1 MHEFNTQPPELMKSK
16 QYSLSRCAGLQARLS
31 LILTLALGFG
41 GLLQL
46 PAQNVPERMNYQGL
60 LLTGAGVPVT
70 APTAVEFRI
79 WDSPTNT
86 SGLLWGRRF
95 TVVPDANGVF
105 NVVLSGDGALLSG
118 APDVS
123 LSSVF
128 TGTNGQ
134 ARYVELTVAGAT
146 AIRPRQQFLA
156 APYAFLAYDVTAA
169 RQNFSVTGVLT
180 VSGTANLSSL
190 TVNAAGSLLTPGS
203 VTASNFVGYGTIPI
217 GGIILWSGSVT
228 NVPAGWA
235 LCDGTTNNGVVSPD
249 LRGRFVLAA
258 GSGAGLTPRSAGES
272 GGEETHVLTI
282 AEMPAHTHTNVFV
295 DNGYPDNWGRRDS
308 SGVNGHFIVDP
319 HGGGNL
325 ANFSS
330 TANGGGGAHTNMPP
344 YYVLAYL
351 IRVQ

>member
-1 MHEFNTQPPELMKSK
+1 MKSK
-16 QYSLSRCAGLQARLS
+16 QYSLSRCAGLQARLC
-31 LILTLALGFG
+31 LILTLALGLG
-41 GLLQL
+41 GLLRL
-46 PAQNVPERMNYQGL
+46 PAQGVPERMNYQGL
-60 LLTGAGVPVT
+60 LLTGAGAPVT

-95 TVVPDANGVF
+95 NVVPDANGVF
-105 NVVLSGDGALLSG
+105 NVVLSNEGTLLSG

-169 RQNFSVTGVLT
+169 RQNFTVAGVL
-180 VSGTANLSSL
+180 
-190 TVNAAGSLLTPGS
+190 
-203 VTASNFVGYGTIPI
+203 TASNFVGYGTIPI
-217 GGIILWSGSVT
+217 GGIIMWSGSVT

-235 LCDGTTNNGVVSPD
+235 LCDGTTHYGVVSPD
-249 LRGRFVLAA
+249 LRGRFVLGA
-258 GSGAGLTPRSAGES
+258 GSGAGLTPRTVGQS
-272 GGEETHVLTI
+272 GGEETHTLTLG
-282 AEMPAHTHTNVFV
+282 EMPSHSHTNVFV
-295 DNGYPDNWGRRDS
+295 DNGYPDNWGRRDTT
-308 SGVNGHFIVDP
+308 GVNGHFIVDS

-325 ANFSS
+325 ANFAS

-344 YYVLAYL
+344 YYVLAYI

>member
-1 MHEFNTQPPELMKSK
+1 MKSK
-16 QYSLSRCAGLQARLS
+16 QYSLSRCAGLQARLC
-31 LILTLALGFG
+31 LILTLALGLG
-41 GLLQL
+41 GLLRL
-46 PAQNVPERMNYQGL
+46 PAQGVPERMNYQGL
-60 LLTGAGVPVT
+60 LLTGAGAPVT

-105 NVVLSGDGALLSG
+105 NVVLSGDGTLLSG

-128 TGTNGQ
+128 AGTNGQ

-169 RQNFSVTGVLT
+169 RQNFAVTGALTVNGTANLASLT
-180 VSGTANLSSL
+180 VSGAVSTASL
-190 TVNAAGSLLTPGS
+190 TSPGT

-217 GGIILWSGSVT
+217 GGIILWSGAAT

-235 LCDGTTNNGVVSPD
+235 LCDGTTHYGVVTPD
-249 LRGRFVLAA
+249 LRGRFVLGA
-258 GSGAGLTPRSAGES
+258 GSGAGLTPRTVGQSD
-272 GGEETHVLTI
+272 GEETHTLTLG
-282 AEMPAHTHTNVFV
+282 EMPSHTHTNAFV

-308 SGVNGHFIVDP
+308 TGVNGHFLVDP

-325 ANFSS
+325 ANFGTS
-330 TANGGGGAHTNMPP
+330 TNGADVAHNNMPP
-344 YYVLAYL
+344 YYVLAYI